1 MPTPT
6 SGPDGHSERAVDYDV
21 VIIGAGFGGLRAFH
35 EMTQLGLSVRIV
47 EAGSDVG
54 GTWHWNRYPGV
65 RTDSESWTYCY
76 SFSDILMQ
84 EWSWPEKM
92 ASGEQVQAYLAFVA
106 DRLDIRRHID
116 FGHRVDAVR
125 YDGDANIW
133 TVTGQTGL
141 SYRSRFVITAVGLLT
156 KVYDPPF
163 PGLEKFKGDYYLSA
177 RWPDE
182 RIDFTGKRVA
192 VIGTGSTG
200 IQILPIVALEAEQV
214 TLFQRTA
221 NYVLPARNNPI
232 SAEEQRAIKKNYER
246 IWSEVRNQVFAF
258 AMPSPGRLHDDVTD
272 AERHAILEAGWETG
286 GFHYLFD
293 TFDDVMV
300 DERSNEAASEF
311 VRQKIRAIVKD
322 PATAEKLSPN
332 YPIGAK
338 RTALGHGYYETFN
351 RENVSLVDISE
362 DPIVE
367 ITSDGV
373 RTAGAAYDFDILIFA
388 LGFDAATGALND
400 IEVRGRDGILLRD
413 KWQAGPRTALGVAVD
428 GFPNLFMVSGPQAPF
443 ANIPPI
449 TEAAA
454 TWIGR
459 AVKTALQSTELYIEA
474 SPEEVQAWTDHI
486 TTLLDAT
493 LLAKV
498 GGLTSWFLGSNI
510 PGKPRS
516 PLFHFGGANRYFDE
530 LRESAESG
538 FPGFTIARSGSRVS
552 SDRR

>member
-1 MPTPT
+1 MSTPTPQ
-6 SGPDGHSERAVDYDV
+6 PEGHSGRAVDYDV

-35 EMTQLGLSVRIV
+35 EMKQLGLSVRIV

-65 RTDSESWTYCY
+65 RTDSEAWTYCY
-76 SFSDILMQ
+76 SFSDIVMQ
-84 EWSWPEKM
+84 EWNWPEKM

-106 DRLDIRRHID
+106 DRLGFREHID
-116 FGHRVDAVR
+116 FEQRVDAIR

-133 TVTGQTGL
+133 TVTCETGL
-141 SYRSRFVITAVGLLT
+141 RYRSRFVITAVGLLT

-163 PGLEKFKGDYYLSA
+163 PGLKQFKGEHYLSA

-182 RIDFTGKRVA
+182 RVDFTGKRVA

-232 SAEEQRAIKKNYER
+232 SADEQRAIKANYR
-246 IWSEVRNQVFAF
+246 KIWDQVRNQVFAF

-272 AERHAILEAGWETG
+272 AERQAILEAGWERG

-300 DERSNEAASEF
+300 DDRSNEAASEF
-311 VRQKIRAIVKD
+311 VRNKIRAIVKD
-322 PATAEKLSPN
+322 RVTAEKLCPN

-338 RTALGHGYYETFN
+338 RTALGHGYYEAFN
-351 RENVSLVDISE
+351 RDNVSLVDISD

-367 ITSDGV
+367 ITPDGV

-400 IEVRGRDGILLRD
+400 IDVRGKDGALLRD
-413 KWQAGPRTALGVAVD
+413 KWRDGPRTALGITVD

-454 TWIGR
+454 SWIGR
-459 AVKTALQSTELYIEA
+459 AVKAALQSYEPYIEA
-474 SPEEVQAWTDHI
+474 SPEQVQAWTDHI
-486 TTLLDAT
+486 TTLLNAT
-493 LLAKV
+493 LLAKASD
-498 GGLTSWFLGSNI
+498 LTSWFLGSNI

-516 PLFHFGGANRYFDE
+516 PLFHFGGANLYFDE
-530 LRESAESG
+530 LRESADTG
-538 FPGFTIARSGSRVS
+538 FPGFTTARP
-552 SDRR
+552 